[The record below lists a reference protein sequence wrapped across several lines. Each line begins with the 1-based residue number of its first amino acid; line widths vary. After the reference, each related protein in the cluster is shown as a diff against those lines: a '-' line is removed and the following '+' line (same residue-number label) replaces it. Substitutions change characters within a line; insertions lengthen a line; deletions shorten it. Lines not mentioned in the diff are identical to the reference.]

1 MHAQEE
7 IRGSENTERARDSRA
22 HKRTVRDELRQGG
35 ETGERIP
42 DSPPEERLA
51 FYVSTSQPH
60 FFVLAGNIRHSVG
73 PIHFEGF
80 FERGQQVFH

>member
-1 MHAQEE
+1 MFRAYDALRAQLDENLTMLR
-7 IRGSENTERARDSRA
+7 RGSVDTLQVHESDHHPWWT
-22 HKRTVRDELRQGG
+22 
-35 ETGERIP
+35 